1 MTPKFEYSTPSNPE
15 DIQQLGYI
23 LDQCFV
29 EPGESENYFNRI
41 GDYNLRVIR
50 RSGQIVGGLAIIPMG
65 QWWGG
70 LLVPMMGI
78 AGVGI
83 APECRGSGA
92 ALALMQDTLKELH
105 SKGVPI
111 SVLYPATQ
119 RLYRKVGY
127 EQAGTICGW
136 EIPTDSIQILKQPLS
151 VKAVPVDYEVF
162 RELYLHQAR
171 LNNGNLDRHSSLW
184 IPVISTD
191 KDEKIYAYL
200 IGTVDQP
207 QGYIIFS
214 QKRSEASNYIQV
226 KDWVAVTTAAVQTFW
241 AFLASHRS
249 QIDKVRWKSSAIDSL
264 TLLLL
269 EQTVTPRFVERWLL
283 RVVDVQ
289 KALEKRGYPEG
300 IQGELHLEVRDEL
313 IAENNG
319 KFILS
324 VANGRG
330 EVTKGG
336 KGELQLDI
344 RGLAPLYTNLFAPSA
359 LQVMGQLEG
368 TETAISTA
376 TQIFTGSSPW
386 MPDFF

>member
-1 MTPKFEYSTPSNPE
+1 MTPKFDYSTPSNPE

-92 ALALMQDTLKELH
+92 AIALMQDTLKELH

-151 VKAVPVDYEVF
+151 MKAVPVDSEVF

-214 QKRSEASNYIQV
+214 QKRSETSNYIQV
-226 KDWVAVTTAAVQTFW
+226 KDWVALTTAAVQTFW

-249 QIDKVRWKSSAIDSL
+249 QIDKVRWKGSAIDSL

-269 EQTVTPRFVERWLL
+269 EQTVKPQYVER
-283 RVVDVQ
+283 
-289 KALEKRGYPEG
+289 
-300 IQGELHLEVRDEL
+300 
-313 IAENNG
+313 
-319 KFILS
+319 
-324 VANGRG
+324 
-330 EVTKGG
+330 
-336 KGELQLDI
+336 
-344 RGLAPLYTNLFAPSA
+344 
-359 LQVMGQLEG
+359 
-368 TETAISTA
+368 
-376 TQIFTGSSPW
+376 
-386 MPDFF
+386 